1 MLLVAKSPQNL
12 PAKSK
17 ILARTFL
24 TTILRVSIAAS
35 SKMTK
40 SQKKSTRKFEK
51 KHLKDVLE
59 RRKGFAKI
67 KQRHQKKEKKRA
79 RREKDNA
86 VEKDEDEQAAGSQT
100 ARNDKG
106 RSSEAF
112 ENMTVDEFFAG
123 GFEVPTIKQKTTGKR
138 KRGPEPVGNNEDAEF
153 SDESVDLDRVESDSG
168 DENQSDEEQAG
179 HKSHLAALAQKDP
192 EFYKYLQ
199 ENDAELLEFDEDAL
213 GALSEGEDEERPKKK
228 QKGNAAPKNTVTL
241 SMVSKW
247 EDAMKTLHSTKAMRE
262 VVIAFRA
269 AVYTNEET
277 AKTFKYTISSPE
289 VYHQVLT
296 VAMKQIPQVIRHHLP
311 VKESIS
317 GKVRLPT
324 DSKKFQTLASLIMA
338 FANPLLHLLQGLS
351 DDGTIKATLTSIQE
365 LLPYLLSFKKVIK
378 TLLKSTTEIWSDT
391 GASEV
396 LRINAFLIIRRLAT
410 IGDASIK
417 ETLLKTAYQGL
428 IKGSRNTTPHN
439 LPGINLMKNSAVDLW
454 GCDAALAYTTGFTY
468 IRQLAIHLRTTLTKP
483 TKDSYKAIYNWQ
495 YVHSLDFWS
504 RALSTHCSPAA
515 NLLLKKPSESPLF
528 PLVYPLVQVTL
539 GALRLIPTPT
549 YFPLRFHL
557 VRALLRISR
566 STNTYIPLVP
576 ALMEILQS
584 PEVRDPAKA
593 STIKPMDFSTTL
605 RAAKQYSKT
614 RVYQDGIIEQV
625 SELLAEFFGVW
636 AKSIAFPELI
646 IPPVVLLKRWMKDLS
661 NPQAINSSNKKKSK
675 RNRNPKL
682 ISSMTLLIEKLN
694 LNAEFIQRH
703 RRKVEFSPK
712 DREQLDNFLK
722 DVPIEETPM
731 GAFVAAI
738 KERQEGQRR
747 LLDESR
753 RQEDEARRRQGERE
767 EDVRMV
773 SSDEEEEE
781 KVQMTNVKKPLKKN
795 GALLNGLHDPDD
807 GSEDLNEDS
816 EGEGEEDE
824 DGDDDMAGF
833 IDDEAEEEEEEE
845 EDSD

>member
-1 MLLVAKSPQNL
+1 
-12 PAKSK
+12 
-17 ILARTFL
+17 
-24 TTILRVSIAAS
+24 
-35 SKMTK
+35 MTK
-40 SQKKSTRKFEK
+40 SSKKATRKFEK
-51 KHLKDVLE
+51 KYLKDVLE
-59 RRKGFAKI
+59 RRKDFAKI
-67 KQRHQKKEKKRA
+67 KQRHQKKDKKRA
-79 RREKDNA
+79 RKEKDNA
-86 VEKDEDEQAAGSQT
+86 IEKDEDEQASGSQT
-100 ARNDKG
+100 IGNDKG
-106 RSSEAF
+106 KSSEAF
-112 ENMTVDEFFAG
+112 KDMTVDEFFAG
-123 GFEVPTIKQKTTGKR
+123 GFEIPTIKEKTKGKR
-138 KRGPEPVGNNEDAEF
+138 KREPEPEANNDDAEF
-153 SDESVDLDRVESDSG
+153 SDESLDLDRVQSDSEA
-168 DENQSDEEQAG
+168 ENQSDEEQAG
-179 HKSHLAALAQKDP
+179 HKTDLAALAKKDP

-199 ENDAELLEFDEDAL
+199 DNDAELLEFDEDAL
-213 GALSEGEDEERPKKK
+213 GALSEDEEEERPKKK
-228 QKGNAAPKNTVTL
+228 QKSNAASKNTVTL
-241 SMVSKW
+241 PMVSKW
-247 EDAMKTLHSTKAMRE
+247 DNSMRTLYSTKAVRE

-269 AVYTNEET
+269 AVYTNEDT
-277 AKTFKYTISSPE
+277 ARTFKYTISSPE

-296 VAMKQIPQVIRHHLP
+296 IAMKQIPQVIQHHLP
-311 VKESIS
+311 VKETAS
-317 GKVRLPT
+317 GKFRIPT
-324 DSKKFQTLASLIMA
+324 DSKKFQKLASLIMA
-338 FANPLLHLLQGLS
+338 FANSLLHLLQGLS
-351 DDGTIKATLTSIQE
+351 DDGTIKATLTSIEE

-378 TLLKSTTEIWSDT
+378 TLLRSVTEIWSDT

-417 ETLLKTAYQGL
+417 ESLLKTAYQGL
-428 IKGSRNTTPHN
+428 IKGSRNTTSHN
-439 LPGINLMKNSAVDLW
+439 LSGINLMKNSAVDLW

-528 PLVYPLVQVTL
+528 PLIYPLVQVTL

-593 STIKPMDFSTTL
+593 STIKPMDFTTTL

-625 SELLAEFFGVW
+625 FELLAEFFGIW
-636 AKSIAFPELI
+636 AKNIAFPELI
-646 IPPVVLLKRWMKDLS
+646 IPPVVLLKRWMKELA
-661 NPQAINSSNKKKSK
+661 NPQVSNGTSKKKSK

-703 RRKVEFSPK
+703 RRKVEFAPK

-722 DVPIEETPM
+722 DVPLEETPM
-731 GAFVAAI
+731 GAYVAAM
-738 KERQEGQRR
+738 KERQEEQRR

-753 RQEDEARRRQGERE
+753 RQEDEVRRRQGEQE

-773 SSDEEEEE
+773 SSDEGEEERKMTSIKKKPLEKNGVMLNGSHVADDGSGDLDGDSEEEE
-781 KVQMTNVKKPLKKN
+781 
-795 GALLNGLHDPDD
+795 
-807 GSEDLNEDS
+807 
-816 EGEGEEDE
+816 EEE
-824 DGDDDMAGF
+824 EEEEDDMAGF
-833 IDDEAEEEEEEE
+833 IDDEAEEEDEGE